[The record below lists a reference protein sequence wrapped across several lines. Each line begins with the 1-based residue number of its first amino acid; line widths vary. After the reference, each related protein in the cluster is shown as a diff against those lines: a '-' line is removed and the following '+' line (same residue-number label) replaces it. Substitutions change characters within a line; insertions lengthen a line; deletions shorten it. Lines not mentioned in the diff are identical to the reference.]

1 MFTSARA
8 EKNAGDWAGLLVYDN
23 SILRHC
29 VIEYA
34 GGDYTISGY
43 TRALT
48 LGGTAIIEDC
58 LIQESS
64 GTGMEISGGSA
75 TIRNN
80 IIKNCADMG
89 IEIGIQYHQ
98 IVDASNT
105 MENTGGFDITG
116 GGGLNT
122 DVTLTKRTY
131 PYVLSGTGIFA
142 DATLTIEP
150 GTAIQMRS
158 GSSISMGWNNV
169 SNTYSGNLVAKGTA
183 DQPITFSLYTK
194 DKEAGKGNWGFPVL
208 RGEQLHF
215 CAELLYVYRRW
226 RSSQRISENLFR
238 RSYHQLLPNQWL
250 PDYHKLHDIQL
261 GDVRNGADRWRNGKR
276 IKQRVHKQ
284 CER

>member
-1 MFTSARA
+1 MFSDLRIVVGSAPEYLYSHTKGARFFPELTPGSGESKLATGKIPILGIRPTINNGYIKASDGSLTAIGTAAEPIVFTSARA

-122 DVTLTKRTY
+122 DVTLTKR
-131 PYVLSGTGIFA
+131 
-142 DATLTIEP
+142 
-150 GTAIQMRS
+150 
-158 GSSISMGWNNV
+158 
-169 SNTYSGNLVAKGTA
+169 
-183 DQPITFSLYTK
+183 
-194 DKEAGKGNWGFPVL
+194 
-208 RGEQLHF
+208 
-215 CAELLYVYRRW
+215 
-226 RSSQRISENLFR
+226 
-238 RSYHQLLPNQWL
+238 
-250 PDYHKLHDIQL
+250 
-261 GDVRNGADRWRNGKR
+261 
-276 IKQRVHKQ
+276 
-284 CER
+284 